1 MFCLPPGRNRQNG
14 ERNYMGNKIKKFMGL
29 DKHDEYISDKLEKAD
44 HKALTFVSAFTAL
57 LGLGLIVTLLI
68 YKVAIKEKPR
78 YYTDEWQRIHFIAY
92 GVLVLVALITFAYCI
107 FIYKKT
113 KTNENS
119 LQVMAIIFCVSLSY
133 YGVFISIMDL
143 QVGRDGNIFIL
154 TQIMIL
160 GNMTLIPFIHIIS
173 SFSIFFV
180 YAICAYAQ
188 NSFTLQN
195 GANLVLVWGVLIV
208 IATMRYHSNLKMYEY
223 QEQMDYYSSHDGTTG
238 LFNRLAMVGHLPYY
252 MNEQVIVMMCDID
265 DFKKINDT
273 YGHDVG
279 DDILIRFGKLL
290 KEHFGDY
297 GCFRYGGDEFAV
309 ISETEES
316 TFIKKCEK
324 LRGDFEDYTVKSTPV
339 KLSFTGGYVVGS
351 IKDVS
356 EFNELVKK
364 ADILLYESKENI
376 KSQVI
381 GKKVS

>member
-1 MFCLPPGRNRQNG
+1 
-14 ERNYMGNKIKKFMGL
+14 
-29 DKHDEYISDKLEKAD
+29 
-44 HKALTFVSAFTAL
+44 
-57 LGLGLIVTLLI
+57 
-68 YKVAIKEKPR
+68 
-78 YYTDEWQRIHFIAY
+78 
-92 GVLVLVALITFAYCI
+92 
-107 FIYKKT
+107 
-113 KTNENS
+113 
-119 LQVMAIIFCVSLSY
+119 
-133 YGVFISIMDL
+133 
-143 QVGRDGNIFIL
+143 
-154 TQIMIL
+154 MI
-160 GNMTLIPFIHIIS
+160 LIPFIHIIC

-324 LRGDFEDYTVKSTPV
+324 LREDFEDYTVKSTPV

-356 EFNELVKK
+356 DFNELVKK